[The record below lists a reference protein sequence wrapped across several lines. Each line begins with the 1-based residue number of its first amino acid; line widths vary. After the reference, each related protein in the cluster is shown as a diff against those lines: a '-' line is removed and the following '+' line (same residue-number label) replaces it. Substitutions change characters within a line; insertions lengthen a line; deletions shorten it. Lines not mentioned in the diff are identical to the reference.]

1 MLTQVLV
8 LAALGL
14 AVEKAVETQFGLA
27 GVIGLLLLRIGVSR
41 RNAVCA
47 SIGATV
53 LVMLVL
59 NP

>member
-1 MLTQVLV
+1 MLVQVLV

-27 GVIGLLLLRIGVSR
+27 GVIGLLLLRIGVST
-41 RNAVCA
+41 RNAVCG